1 MFNMIFKG
9 ANSQE
14 MICLPVSTANFLM
27 TWTTS
32 RQKPFV
38 VPGPTSQIFQAL
50 DEFLKV
56 DPGNPAARALLL
68 EIETEEMKRKAKR
81 VGPGFA
87 EAGRPGM
94 ARLGWGGG
102 GSVGD
107 RLGMGVGCFW
117 LFLAW
122 KEMECLEWN
131 GQGGGMVGKGT
142 QVVSHILWSAEQ

>member
-1 MFNMIFKG
+1 MFNKIFTG

-32 RQKPFV
+32 RQQPFV

-68 EIETEEMKRKAKR
+68 EIETEELKRKAKR

-94 ARLGWGGG
+94 GIGW

-107 RLGMGVGCFW
+107 GSRMFLVVSGMERDGREFVWSG
-117 LFLAW
+117 
-122 KEMECLEWN
+122 MDRRN
-131 GQGGGMVGKGT
+131 GIGKGT
-142 QVVSHILWSAEQ
+142 QVLSHIL

>member
-1 MFNMIFKG
+1 
-9 ANSQE
+9 
-14 MICLPVSTANFLM
+14 M

-68 EIETEEMKRKAKR
+68 EIETEELKRKAKR

-94 ARLGWGGG
+94 ARLGLGGG

-122 KEMECLEWN
+122 KEMEENLFGVEWTGRRN
-131 GQGGGMVGKGT
+131 GREGHPGLVPHGQLSNDQHSCWLADDG
-142 QVVSHILWSAEQ
+142 SCAEMTNWDD